1 LGCKPSGAEVLRGAG
16 ALAREHSGKGTTSV
30 LEPALSEAEGA
41 EQLPFLIVI
50 PSGFSREQS
59 AVDNPV
65 RTCGAD
71 PSCPRDSVPDNV
83 RRERPRSCWHRLRED
98 SLVRHPFAF
107 CAKGGSHPM
116 WRGHSC
122 PRDPIPDDVGAS
134 VLARAPLT
142 IVILEEAES
151 CARAGLPTKDLRI
164 SGLPRMLR
172 RNLVQSK
179 PGTARL
185 LVLEPALS
193 EAEGCRTASLS
204 HRHSEWLQPRGICC

>member
-1 LGCKPSGAEVLRGAG
+1 
-16 ALAREHSGKGTTSV
+16 
-30 LEPALSEAEGA
+30 
-41 EQLPFLIVI
+41 
-50 PSGFSREQS
+50 
-59 AVDNPV
+59 
-65 RTCGAD
+65 
-71 PSCPRDSVPDNV
+71 
-83 RRERPRSCWHRLRED
+83 
-98 SLVRHPFAF
+98 
-107 CAKGGSHPM
+107 M

-122 PRDPIPDDVGAS
+122 PRDPIPDEVGVS

-193 EAEGCRTASLS
+193 DPKGAEQLPFLIVIPSGFSREESAADDLAGTKVPQVRTPLLGANLGRYFTSRSISASAT
-204 HRHSEWLQPRGICC
+204 

>member
-1 LGCKPSGAEVLRGAG
+1 MARAPSLASIPGRSRLQFLSLPCFCRSPKPSEG
-16 ALAREHSGKGTTSV
+16 
-30 LEPALSEAEGA
+30 EAEGA

-59 AVDNPV
+59 AVDNPA

-71 PSCPRDSVPDNV
+71 PSCPRDSVPDDV

-98 SLVRHPFAF
+98 SLVPHPFPF

-122 PRDPIPDDVGAS
+122 PRDPIPDDVGES

-142 IVILEEAES
+142 IVILEKRS
-151 CARAGLPTKDLRI
+151 
-164 SGLPRMLR
+164 
-172 RNLVQSK
+172 
-179 PGTARL
+179 
-185 LVLEPALS
+185 PALAQDS
-193 EAEGCRTASLS
+193 RRRTYAFPGYPHAPAKFGAEQAGNGTTSS
-204 HRHSEWLQPRGICC
+204 P

>member
-1 LGCKPSGAEVLRGAG
+1 VPNNFPFS
-16 ALAREHSGKGTTSV
+16 
-30 LEPALSEAEGA
+30 LSFRAA
-41 EQLPFLIVI
+41 
-50 PSGFSREQS
+50 S
-59 AVDNPV
+59 AASNLLLTIQFVRVVRTLPV
-65 RTCGAD
+65 REIPFPTMLGA
-71 PSCPRDSVPDNV
+71 SVPAHAGTDYARTAWCAILSRFV
-83 RRERPRSCWHRLRED
+83 R
-98 SLVRHPFAF
+98 
-107 CAKGGSHPM
+107 KGEAIPCG
-116 WRGHSC
+116 GHSC

-193 EAEGCRTASLS
+193 DPKGAEQLPFLIVIPSGFSREESAADDLAGTKVPQVRTPLLGAILGRYFTSQSISASAT
-204 HRHSEWLQPRGICC
+204 

>member
-1 LGCKPSGAEVLRGAG
+1 
-16 ALAREHSGKGTTSV
+16 
-30 LEPALSEAEGA
+30 
-41 EQLPFLIVI
+41 
-50 PSGFSREQS
+50 
-59 AVDNPV
+59 
-65 RTCGAD
+65 
-71 PSCPRDSVPDNV
+71 
-83 RRERPRSCWHRLRED
+83 
-98 SLVRHPFAF
+98 
-107 CAKGGSHPM
+107 M

-122 PRDPIPDDVGAS
+122 PRDPIPDEVGVS

-193 EAEGCRTASLS
+193 DPKGAEQLPFLIVIPSGFSREESAADDLAGTKVPQVRTTLLGANLGDTLRANRSQLPRHRRLKESVHVLS
-204 HRHSEWLQPRGICC
+204 

>member
-1 LGCKPSGAEVLRGAG
+1 VARAPSPASIPGRSRLQFLSLPCFCRSPKPSEG
-16 ALAREHSGKGTTSV
+16 
-30 LEPALSEAEGA
+30 EAEGA

-59 AVDNPV
+59 AVDNPA

-71 PSCPRDSVPDNV
+71 PSCPRDSVPDDV

-98 SLVRHPFAF
+98 SLVPHPFPF

-122 PRDPIPDDVGAS
+122 PRDPIPDDVGES